1 MKEFYYILTLVGYV
15 AGCYGFAWVFHWV
28 VDRLW
33 WMYVDSVL
41 DAAKSTRNVNTK
53 EILKRKSN
61 VGSKPRN
68 AAYE

>member
-1 MKEFYYILTLVGYV
+1 MKEFYYILTLVGSV
-15 AGCYGFAWVFHWV
+15 AGCYGFAWV

-41 DAAKSTRNVNTK
+41 DAAKRTRNVNTK

-68 AAYE
+68 AVYE

>member
-15 AGCYGFAWVFHWV
+15 AGCYRFAWVFHWV

-33 WMYVDSVL
+33 WKYVDSVL